1 MTIAEA
7 RAAYDQAMN
16 QAAQAASRGR
26 FDAASA
32 FLNLAAMHWRRLD
45 AMKTAIETM
54 KGTNQ

>member
-16 QAAQAASRGR
+16 QAAHAASRGR

-32 FLNLAAMHWRRLD
+32 FLNLAAMHWRQLD

-54 KGTNQ
+54 KGTEK

>member
-16 QAAQAASRGR
+16 QAAHAASRGR

-32 FLNLAAMHWRRLD
+32 YLNLAAIRWRQLD
-45 AMKTAIETM
+45 AMQTAIETM